1 MAVCLCTVGVCLFA
15 ILDSPQLSKACCHCA
30 YNSTWIEPLN
40 FALYLQSLRGVRQAF
55 TALDWS
61 GPALPSGKH
70 CGACASRTQVVEH
83 RVYIKWPQEDLG
95 SLKKKNSK
103 KQMFQSAINVYSKKK
118 KTSAEKVLT
127 SVVYRIQ
134 SKKLRCGSHAC
145 LLSASEWCDVWLYTA
160 RRVGQRNSACRS
172 VCTEPRLEETT
183 FVIRLQE
190 TETPTVPAPVRL
202 WVEGSRWGHFI
213 LEIPLTFFLD
223 CLKKKK
229 KKLLQTPSPT
239 QACELSSF
247 LLVKNN
253 VPTKQT

>member
-1 MAVCLCTVGVCLFA
+1 MF
-15 ILDSPQLSKACCHCA
+15 IL
-30 YNSTWIEPLN
+30 
-40 FALYLQSLRGVRQAF
+40 
-55 TALDWS
+55 
-61 GPALPSGKH
+61 
-70 CGACASRTQVVEH
+70 
-83 RVYIKWPQEDLG
+83 
-95 SLKKKNSK
+95 
-103 KQMFQSAINVYSKKK
+103 KKK

-145 LLSASEWCDVWLYTA
+145 LLSASEWCDVWLYA
-160 RRVGQRNSACRS
+160 VGQRNSACRS

-223 CLKKKK
+223 CFKKKK
-229 KKLLQTPSPT
+229 KKTSANSLTHTGMRAVLIL
-239 QACELSSF
+239 ACKQQCANKADVIAPAQVSSYC
-247 LLVKNN
+247 
-253 VPTKQT
+253 